1 MILEIAQIDVK
12 LGLEEE
18 FEANVAKAV
27 PLFQRARGCRA
38 MELQRSIERPNR
50 YRLMVR
56 WETLENHTVIFAN
69 RRTSGNGGPLLA
81 TASKLRPMSST
92 PGCAPQASGHAG
104 SVGPE
109 YRPPSVM
116 QHRDGAPQNGAPR

>member
-56 WETLENHTVIFAN
+56 WETLENHTVNFHESADF
-69 RRTSGNGGPLLA
+69 REWRALVGHCFETPPYVEHTWLCAAGFGP
-81 TASKLRPMSST
+81 RW
-92 PGCAPQASGHAG
+92 
-104 SVGPE
+104 
-109 YRPPSVM
+109 
-116 QHRDGAPQNGAPR
+116 

>member
-56 WETLENHTVIFAN
+56 WETLENHTVNFRESADF
-69 RRTSGNGGPLLA
+69 REWRALVGHCF
-81 TASKLRPMSST
+81 RPMSST